1 MTKVRVDQFVKE
13 YTQWVTNQGNIQA
26 VALVGSYARGTAT
39 EASDVD
45 LVVLANEP
53 ALYLQERAWTHL
65 FGNVVNQQVEEYGKV
80 TSLRVQYADGLE
92 VEYGLTDA
100 SWATAPVDQGTREV
114 VSAGMKVLFE
124 RTPLLAIAGRR

>member
-1 MTKVRVDQFVKE
+1 MTKRVDQFVKE
-13 YTQWVTNQGNIQA
+13 YTQWVTKQGNIQA

-39 EASDVD
+39 ESSDVD

-124 RTPLLAIAGRR
+124 RTPLLSII

>member
-1 MTKVRVDQFVKE
+1 M
-13 YTQWVTNQGNIQA
+13 
-26 VALVGSYARGTAT
+26 ALVGSYARGTAT

-124 RTPLLAIAGRR
+124 RTPLLSTI